1 MAKIFYIFLLFVIPA
16 VVLFHISGGSSFG
29 DEKSGIIQDE
39 EANGS
44 LLQALTKDKTTT
56 LGLGK
61 DEMELETIEDG
72 ANSEQVKCIPC
83 GAACISS
90 RNCCRN
96 CYCLI
101 KWEIV
106 IPRCVQ
112 RKPPQLPRLFLS
124 PYDKI

>member
-1 MAKIFYIFLLFVIPA
+1 MAKIFYIFLLFGIPA

-29 DEKSGIIQDE
+29 DETLGITQDE
-39 EANGS
+39 EGNGS
-44 LLQALTKDKTTT
+44 LLQALTKDKTKT
-56 LGLGK
+56 LRLDK
-61 DEMELETIEDG
+61 DEMELQTIEDG

-83 GAACISS
+83 GSACVSS

-106 IPRCVQ
+106 IPRCVR
-112 RKPPQLPRLFLS
+112 RKPPQLR
-124 PYDKI
+124 